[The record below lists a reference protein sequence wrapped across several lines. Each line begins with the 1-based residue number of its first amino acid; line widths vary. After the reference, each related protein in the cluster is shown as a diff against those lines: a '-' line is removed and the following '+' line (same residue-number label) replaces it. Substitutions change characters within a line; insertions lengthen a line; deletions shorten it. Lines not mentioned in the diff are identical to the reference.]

1 MDTKD
6 LVIGGIATGAAVGTA
21 VNSIKTK
28 KLQKTQQAMAK
39 ATIANAQ
46 CCGVLIAGLG
56 LTSVA
61 GLINCV
67 DLANQRRFLTRSIAD
82 VNSNLNQMRD
92 DTKEVS
98 DRLETLRNQHA
109 EAIRALDV
117 MKTELK
123 ITSDDVAKLNKSHV
137 AASNQL
143 AGDVKNIYSSLQN
156 QDAAIRIINGH
167 VGNPLN
173 VGGQYVP
180 PVSAPAA
187 GTETK

>member
-21 VNSIKTK
+21 VNSYKQK
-28 KLQKTQQAMAK
+28 KLEKTQQAMGR

-46 CCGVLIAGLG
+46 CCGIMLASFG
-56 LTSVA
+56 LTSLG
-61 GLINCV
+61 GLINTI
-67 DLANQRRFLTRSIAD
+67 DLMNHKRFVNKAIAD
-82 VNSNLNQMRD
+82 INSNFVQMKSD
-92 DTKEVS
+92 ATDLSTK
-98 DRLETLRNQHA
+98 LQLLQQQHA
-109 EAIRALDV
+109 DSIRNLDV
-117 MKTELK
+117 IKTELK
-123 ITSDDVAKLNKSHV
+123 VTSDDLEKLKSSHIT
-137 AASNQL
+137 ASNQL
-143 AGDVKNIYSSLQN
+143 AGDVKNIYGSLQN

-180 PVSAPAA
+180 PVSATPT